1 MTTYCPV
8 CGKRHPELASC
19 KKYGVHICSRHCD
32 TCQYRLGGKLMS
44 PFCGYGANTKATGVP
59 VYLALPDDVK
69 KEKEKMRTWHIDKVA
84 QRYSDIKELYNNG
97 NNAEQNLHYRPILAA
112 CQQLMYERVDSLLA
126 EEHIPQMPTD
136 EILEYRL
143 ELCRLITENKM
154 NETLKSAVNKAL
166 ELCCIELNKRREAV

>member
-8 CGKRHPELASC
+8 CGKRHPEIADC
-19 KKYGVHICSRHCD
+19 AKYGVPICSRHCD
-32 TCQYRLGGKLMS
+32 TCQYKLGEAS
-44 PFCGYGANTKATGVP
+44 VRCGYGANTKATGVP

-69 KEKEKMRTWHIDKVA
+69 REKEKMRSWHIDRVA

-97 NNAEQNLHYRPILAA
+97 HNAEQNLVYRPILAA

-126 EEHIPQMPTD
+126 EENIPQMPTD

-166 ELCCIELNKRREAV
+166 ELCCIELNKRRKAV

>member
-8 CGKRHPELASC
+8 CGKRHPEIASC
-19 KKYGVHICSRHCD
+19 QKYGVHICSQHCD
-32 TCQYRLGGKLMS
+32 TCQYRLGGQLMS
-44 PFCGYGANTKATGVP
+44 SFCGYGATTRATGVAT
-59 VYLALPDDVK
+59 YLAPPEDIK
-69 KEKEKMRTWHIDKVA
+69 TEKEKMRSWHIDSIA
-84 QRYSDIKELYNNG
+84 QRYATVKEYYYSDKSTHQVVY
-97 NNAEQNLHYRPILAA
+97 YRTVLAA

-143 ELCRLITENKM
+143 ELCRLIAENQM

-166 ELCCIELNKRREAV
+166 ELCCIELNKRSEAG

>member
-8 CGKRHPELASC
+8 CGKRHPEIADCS
-19 KKYGVHICSRHCD
+19 KYGVPICAGHCD
-32 TCQYRLGGKLMS
+32 TCQYKLGEVS
-44 PFCGYGANTKATGVP
+44 VRCGYGAKTKATGVP

-69 KEKEKMRTWHIDKVA
+69 KEKEKMRSWHIDKVA
-84 QRYSDIKELYNNG
+84 QRYSNIKELYNNG
-97 NNAEQNLHYRPILAA
+97 NNAEQNLVYRPILAA

-126 EEHIPQMPTD
+126 EEHIPQMPTN

-166 ELCCIELNKRREAV
+166 ELCCIELNKRRVAG